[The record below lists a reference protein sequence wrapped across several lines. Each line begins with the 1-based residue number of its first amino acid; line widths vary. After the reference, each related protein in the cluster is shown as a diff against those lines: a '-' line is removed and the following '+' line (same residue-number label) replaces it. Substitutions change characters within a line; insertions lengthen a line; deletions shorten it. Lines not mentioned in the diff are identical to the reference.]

1 MASTSSPGV
10 GLGGPSD
17 DQCRAE
23 LTAVLSSE
31 AFRRSPKLSR
41 LLQYLCEK
49 RLDGQAGE
57 ITEYGI
63 ALDVLGRDAQF
74 DPQHDAVVRVDA
86 HHLRKRLKE
95 YYAGDGADRQIRIV
109 ISNGQYAPQ
118 FAGRDAAAAPEDLN
132 GSATPE
138 LGPTAAEPRPLSG
151 KWALGKWKWLAALVL
166 AALAVSWAGLHYRQ
180 TVARATE
187 DRAAPG
193 ATGGTPAPAGM
204 ESGEIRIAAGDRTAP
219 YIDTAG
225 RAWLAD
231 RYFSGGTTFHRPDKE
246 IQRTPDPDLFQ
257 NGREGQF
264 VYAIPLRPGIY
275 ELHLYFAETGV
286 TTDTLRDVSIAI
298 NGQPALG
305 VDVASDAGGVNT
317 ATMKVFKDISPA
329 KDGYLRLMFQG
340 AEPRSSLNAI
350 EILPGIPGKIH
361 PIRITAGDRV
371 FRDHLGQIWLPDQW
385 AAGGRI
391 STRVASVNGTPDPGL
406 YQWRRVGH
414 FSYSIPVA
422 EGGVYTVILHF
433 SENWFT
439 PPNSLGGVGS
449 RVFDVYCNGNTL
461 LQDFDILKEAG
472 GVGNRAV
479 VRTFNHIPAS
489 PLGKIDLTFAPVAN
503 YSLINAIEVLEE

>member
-1 MASTSSPGV
+1 
-10 GLGGPSD
+10 
-17 DQCRAE
+17 
-23 LTAVLSSE
+23 VLSSE
-31 AFRRSPKLSR
+31 AFRRSPKLSQ
-41 LLQYLCEK
+41 LLTYLCEK

-74 DPQHDAVVRVDA
+74 DPQHDAVVRVDT
-86 HHLRKRLKE
+86 HHLRRRLKE
-95 YYAGDGADRQIRIV
+95 YYAGAGADHPLRIV

-118 FAGRDAAAAPEDLN
+118 FAERGAATIPEEQTGPGNPEPGPGAPE
-132 GSATPE
+132 PE
-138 LGPTAAEPRPLSG
+138 PLSG
-151 KWALGKWKWLAALVL
+151 TWALGKWKWFAALAL
-166 AALAVSWAGLHYRQ
+166 AALAVAWAGSYYRQ
-180 TVARATE
+180 TAFRPTAA
-187 DRAAPG
+187 RAAPNVMGG
-193 ATGGTPAPAGM
+193 AAVPAAM
-204 ESGEIRIAAGDRTAP
+204 DSGEIRIAAGDRTAP

-225 RAWLAD
+225 RTWLPD
-231 RYFSGGTTFHRPDKE
+231 RYFTGGTTFHRTAKE

-264 VYAIPLRPGIY
+264 VYAIPLSPGIY

-286 TTDTLRDVSIAI
+286 TTDTLRNLSVAI

-317 ATMKVFKDISPA
+317 ATVKILKDISPG
-329 KDGYLRLMFQG
+329 KDGLLRLMFQG
-340 AEPRSSLNAI
+340 IEPRSFLNAI
-350 EILPGIPGKIH
+350 EILPGIRGKIQ

-371 FRDHLGQIWLPDQW
+371 FRDHLGQIWLPDRW
-385 AAGGRI
+385 SAGGRM
-391 STRVASVNGTPDPGL
+391 SGRVASIEGTPDPGL

-422 EGGVYTVILHF
+422 EGGLYTVILYF
-433 SENWFT
+433 TENWFT
-439 PPNSLGGVGS
+439 QPNSLGGVGS
-449 RVFDVYCNGNTL
+449 RVFDVYCNGTTL
-461 LQDFDILKEAG
+461 LKDFDILKEAD

-479 VRTFNHIPAS
+479 IRTFNQIPAS